1 MRKQILVQRAEH
13 LLTNQQFP
21 CWPAVWV
28 EAVHYPLHW
37 IHKDTISEERERGGG
52 GGRDREKG
60 GGREEGRKGGREEG
74 RKEKRGGRKEKE
86 GGRKGREGK
95 KVKRK

>member
-1 MRKQILVQRAEH
+1 MVQRAEH

-37 IHKDTISEERERGGG
+37 IHKDTISEERERGGR
-52 GGRDREKG
+52 GGRDREK
-60 GGREEGRKGGREEG
+60 REEGGEKEGGGKKGRKEG
-74 RKEKRGGRKEKE
+74 RKEKRGGRK
-86 GGRKGREGK
+86 GREGK
-95 KVKRK
+95 VKRK